1 MVLLLCK
8 AEGRR
13 AMLYGWKKAKA
24 YSSEKAGRQSGKEK
38 TEHKRT
44 ESG

>member
-13 AMLYGWKKAKA
+13 AFAYGWKKAKT
-24 YSSEKAGRQSGKEK
+24 YSGKKAGRQSGKEK
-38 TEHKRT
+38 TEH
-44 ESG
+44 

>member
-1 MVLLLCK
+1 L
-8 AEGRR
+8 EGRR
-13 AMLYGWKKAKA
+13 AMLYGWKKAEA
-24 YSSEKAGRQSGKEK
+24 YSCEKAGRQSGKEK

>member
-1 MVLLLCK
+1 L
-8 AEGRR
+8 EGRR
-13 AMLYGWKKAKA
+13 AMLYGWKKAEA
-24 YSSEKAGRQSGKEK
+24 YSGKKAGRQSGKEK